1 MLNFAKVRLG
11 GARRKGGKHCTS
23 RETLG
28 CSDASSQVKRLDKLR
43 GAKKFL
49 IPILG
54 MVASRLGSLLT
65 NINGLFC
72 VL

>member
-49 IPILG
+49 IPI
-54 MVASRLGSLLT
+54 
-65 NINGLFC
+65 
-72 VL
+72 

>member
-28 CSDASSQVKRLDKLR
+28 CSDAGSQVKRLDKLR

-49 IPILG
+49 DSNL
-54 MVASRLGSLLT
+54 R
-65 NINGLFC
+65 NGPHQT
-72 VL
+72 